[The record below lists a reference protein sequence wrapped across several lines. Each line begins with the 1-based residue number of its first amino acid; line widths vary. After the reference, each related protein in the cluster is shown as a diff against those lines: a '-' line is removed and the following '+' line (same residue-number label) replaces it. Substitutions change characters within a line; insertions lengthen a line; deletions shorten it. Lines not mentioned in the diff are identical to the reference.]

1 MRTKFFCTNFLNTA
15 RGPGHPGKI
24 PGTSRIPLFET
35 QGRQSFEGGHEVFGH
50 HPFAWK
56 TPTPPGG
63 LRTQK
68 LNLCALFSC
77 LKECQ
82 WKSPTQILWGHRQYQ
97 KIKQLTEESEFLTPM
112 RRDWSRNNC
121 WAIPPVRLGL
131 SGRNSRKIPERPRK
145 RSQSVSWN
153 FPREYGWDAPNPII
167 QGIEA
172 SRAFPEFSPPPVRLG
187 TPLFSELVPERASQ
201 ESCSWNS
208 QQYWGYFWIAGSWM
222 PGKLSI
228 EKLTPWAPKPQF
240 LKLMVL
246 KIGRQL

>member
-77 LKECQ
+77 LISGPPRLRVQSRSRTRLRIAASIAFLFRACFKG
-82 WKSPTQILWGHRQYQ
+82 ILDTIAPQG
-97 KIKQLTEESEFLTPM
+97 
-112 RRDWSRNNC
+112 
-121 WAIPPVRLGL
+121 G
-131 SGRNSRKIPERPRK
+131 
-145 RSQSVSWN
+145 
-153 FPREYGWDAPNPII
+153 PNPVFLNPVFEGSSCIHCAALH
-167 QGIEA
+167 GLA
-172 SRAFPEFSPPPVRLG
+172 LARKLHDFPEL
-187 TPLFSELVPERASQ
+187 
-201 ESCSWNS
+201 
-208 QQYWGYFWIAGSWM
+208 
-222 PGKLSI
+222 
-228 EKLTPWAPKPQF
+228 
-240 LKLMVL
+240 
-246 KIGRQL
+246 